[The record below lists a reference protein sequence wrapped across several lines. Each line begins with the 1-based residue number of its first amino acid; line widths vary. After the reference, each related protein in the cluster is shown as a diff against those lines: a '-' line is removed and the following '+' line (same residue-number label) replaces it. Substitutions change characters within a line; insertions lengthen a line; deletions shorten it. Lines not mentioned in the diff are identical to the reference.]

1 MINGKC
7 SYVFLLALCFVSMT
21 SWNEEIL
28 APLHEHLWGMPR
40 LVDR

>member
-28 APLHEHLWGMPR
+28 VHEHLWGMPR